1 MIQQIEKEVKEEL
14 QKEQLRKQIKE
25 RLLQEQQTQQG
36 DLINLSAPQ

>member
-14 QKEQLRKQIKE
+14 QKEHLRKQIKE